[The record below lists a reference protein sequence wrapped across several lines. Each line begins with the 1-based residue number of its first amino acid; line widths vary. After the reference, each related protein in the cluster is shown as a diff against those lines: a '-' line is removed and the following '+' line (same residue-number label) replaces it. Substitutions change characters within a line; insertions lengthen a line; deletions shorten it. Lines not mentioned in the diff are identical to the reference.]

1 MNVSIGREL
10 EEFIKRKVATG
21 DYASA
26 SEVVRDGLRLLKDR
40 EREREVRLQA
50 VREKIQKGL
59 DQIDAGL
66 ILDGEEVMEEI
77 RQRIDAKRP
86 RPGE

>member
-26 SEVVRDGLRLLKDR
+26 SEVVRDGLRMLKEKDLYR
-40 EREREVRLQA
+40 EAHLQ
-50 VREKIQKGL
+50 VLREKVQKGL
-59 DQIDAGL
+59 DQLDAGSL
-66 ILDGEEVMEEI
+66 LDGEEVMARLLEKMES
-77 RQRIDAKRP
+77 RRSRRGD
-86 RPGE
+86 

>member
-10 EEFIKRKVATG
+10 EEFIKSKVATG

-26 SEVVRDGLRLLKDR
+26 SEVVRDGLRMLKDR
-40 EREREVRLQA
+40 DLEREARLQA
-50 VREKIQKGL
+50 VRDKIQKGL

-66 ILDGEEVMEEI
+66 ILDGEEAMEEI
-77 RQRIDAKRP
+77 RKRIEAKRP